1 MRTGAEQPP
10 SAQIISS
17 PYDPEARYK
26 LKRDT
31 SWVGYTVHLTET
43 CDDDTPNLIPQVT
56 TTPAP
61 TDDHVVLAPI
71 QADLAARDLLPA
83 EHYVDRGYVATPALV
98 NSQRLHGIDLV
109 GPVQAS
115 AAWQAHTPTGLTQ
128 LQFAIDWEAE

>member
-1 MRTGAEQPP
+1 MRTRAEQPP

-43 CDDDTPNLIPQVT
+43 CDDDTPNLITQEM

-61 TDDHVVLAPI
+61 TDDHIVLAPI
-71 QADLAARDLLPA
+71 QVDLAARDLLPA
-83 EHYVDRGYVATPALV
+83 EHSVDRGYVCSPRRGGQPTPARH
-98 NSQRLHGIDLV
+98 RLGGLDAGERSLA
-109 GPVQAS
+109 GPYAGWADP
-115 AAWQAHTPTGLTQ
+115 AAVC
-128 LQFAIDWEAE
+128 D